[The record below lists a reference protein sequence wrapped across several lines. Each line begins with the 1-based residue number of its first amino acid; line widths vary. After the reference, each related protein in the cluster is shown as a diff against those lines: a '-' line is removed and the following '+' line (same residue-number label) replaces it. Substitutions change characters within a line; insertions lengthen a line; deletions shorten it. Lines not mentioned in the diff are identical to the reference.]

1 MGLKVSAFGT
11 SVEHRF
17 WSYFGLVNPIGESR
31 QEKTRTEGET
41 FRGRGVIFA
50 SILCIRALKVSVC
63 GS

>member
-11 SVEHRF
+11 TAAANFRP
-17 WSYFGLVNPIGESR
+17 YFGLVNPIGESR